1 MTRIR
6 PWRIEGFLKGL
17 DKIWIILLR
26 IKDKNGK
33 YFGLNY
39 FKGIGI
45 NYMYSEEHED
55 PLYTKLS
62 KILEL
67 TSLIF
72 GHYKETG
79 QKERAHSL
87 IVWVVSALQ
96 AVIENRQKL
105 YIARPFT
112 PETVRLAYMRA
123 KANATSRYY
132 IIPEAP

>member
-1 MTRIR
+1 
-6 PWRIEGFLKGL
+6 
-17 DKIWIILLR
+17 
-26 IKDKNGK
+26 
-33 YFGLNY
+33 
-39 FKGIGI
+39 
-45 NYMYSEEHED
+45 MYSEEHED

-62 KILEL
+62 IILEL

-96 AVIENRQKL
+96 AVIENRQRI

-112 PETVRLAYMRA
+112 PENSQVGLYEG
-123 KANATSRYY
+123 KGKCQKQVLYY
-132 IIPEAP
+132 T

>member
-1 MTRIR
+1 
-6 PWRIEGFLKGL
+6 
-17 DKIWIILLR
+17 
-26 IKDKNGK
+26 
-33 YFGLNY
+33 
-39 FKGIGI
+39 
-45 NYMYSEEHED
+45 MYSEEHED

-62 KILEL
+62 KILEIDFSIYL
-67 TSLIF
+67 AII
-72 GHYKETG
+72 KETG

-112 PETVRLAYMRA
+112 PETVRLAYIRA

>member
-1 MTRIR
+1 
-6 PWRIEGFLKGL
+6 
-17 DKIWIILLR
+17 
-26 IKDKNGK
+26 
-33 YFGLNY
+33 
-39 FKGIGI
+39 
-45 NYMYSEEHED
+45 MYSEEHED

-62 KILEL
+62 KILKL

-112 PETVRLAYMRA
+112 PENSQAGLYEGKGKCHKQVL
-123 KANATSRYY
+123 YY
-132 IIPEAP
+132 T

>member
-1 MTRIR
+1 
-6 PWRIEGFLKGL
+6 
-17 DKIWIILLR
+17 
-26 IKDKNGK
+26 
-33 YFGLNY
+33 
-39 FKGIGI
+39 
-45 NYMYSEEHED
+45 MYSEDQGED
-55 PLYTKLS
+55 PLYRKLS

-72 GHYKETG
+72 GHYRNIR

-87 IVWVVSALQ
+87 IVWVVTALQ
-96 AVIENRQKL
+96 AVVENRQRL

-132 IIPEAP
+132 IISEAP

>member
-1 MTRIR
+1 MEDRR
-6 PWRIEGFLKGL
+6 VSKRFGQNL
-17 DKIWIILLR
+17 DYTN
-26 IKDKNGK
+26 KNLGQK
-33 YFGLNY
+33 WSVLGLNY
-39 FKGIGI
+39 FKDIGI

-72 GHYKETG
+72 GHYKDTG

-105 YIARPFT
+105 YIARTFT

>member
-1 MTRIR
+1 
-6 PWRIEGFLKGL
+6 
-17 DKIWIILLR
+17 
-26 IKDKNGK
+26 
-33 YFGLNY
+33 
-39 FKGIGI
+39 
-45 NYMYSEEHED
+45 MYSEEHED

-105 YIARPFT
+105 YIARPY
-112 PETVRLAYMRA
+112 PRNSQVGLNECKGKCHKQVL
-123 KANATSRYY
+123 YY
-132 IIPEAP
+132 T

>member
-1 MTRIR
+1 MVSS
-6 PWRIEGFLKGL
+6 WSK
-17 DKIWIILLR
+17 LL
-26 IKDKNGK
+26 
-33 YFGLNY
+33 F
-39 FKGIGI
+39 IGI
-45 NYMYSEEHED
+45 NHMYSEEHED

-72 GHYKETG
+72 SRYKDTG

>member
-1 MTRIR
+1 
-6 PWRIEGFLKGL
+6 
-17 DKIWIILLR
+17 
-26 IKDKNGK
+26 
-33 YFGLNY
+33 
-39 FKGIGI
+39 
-45 NYMYSEEHED
+45 MYSEEHED

-112 PETVRLAYMRA
+112 PETVRLAYTRA

>member
-1 MTRIR
+1 
-6 PWRIEGFLKGL
+6 
-17 DKIWIILLR
+17 
-26 IKDKNGK
+26 
-33 YFGLNY
+33 
-39 FKGIGI
+39 
-45 NYMYSEEHED
+45 MYSEEHED

-105 YIARPFT
+105 YIARPFN
-112 PETVRLAYMRA
+112 PRNSQVGLYEGKGKCHKQVL
-123 KANATSRYY
+123 YY
-132 IIPEAP
+132 T

>member
-1 MTRIR
+1 
-6 PWRIEGFLKGL
+6 
-17 DKIWIILLR
+17 
-26 IKDKNGK
+26 
-33 YFGLNY
+33 
-39 FKGIGI
+39 
-45 NYMYSEEHED
+45 MYSEEHED

-105 YIARPFT
+105 YVSLCLHVQNGVSRLISALCVNCLISIPCTMHKLSECYSGIFQTQSSGCVSGLDHFRNFT
-112 PETVRLAYMRA
+112 NL
-123 KANATSRYY
+123 KILN
-132 IIPEAP
+132 I